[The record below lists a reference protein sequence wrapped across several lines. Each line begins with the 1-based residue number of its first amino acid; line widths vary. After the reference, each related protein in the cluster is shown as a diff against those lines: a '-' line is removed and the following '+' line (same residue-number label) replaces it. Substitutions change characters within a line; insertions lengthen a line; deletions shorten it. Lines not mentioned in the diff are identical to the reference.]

1 MSTQMVFERYEMKY
15 ILDPAAKE
23 AVLRAMDGRMKIDQ
37 YGKTTI
43 RNIYFDTSDYAL
55 IRTSLSG
62 PEYKEKLRLRSYC
75 QVSIGDDVFVELKK
89 KYKGIVYKRRVEVAE
104 FQAMD
109 WLCAEGDM
117 PGAMDVRSQT
127 NYTQIGKEIDY
138 FLTRYRKADL
148 TPKVF
153 LSYDREA
160 YAPIE
165 ENEKKTGLRITFD
178 TNILARDHDLYLRSP
193 VYGTPVLDRSLTV
206 MEVKVSK
213 DGAIPLWLARCFSEN
228 GIVKSS
234 FSKYGKYYK
243 DEIAPEVISG
253 RNMKGEIRYA

>member
-1 MSTQMVFERYEMKY
+1 
-15 ILDPAAKE
+15 
-23 AVLRAMDGRMKIDQ
+23 
-37 YGKTTI
+37 
-43 RNIYFDTSDYAL
+43 
-55 IRTSLSG
+55 
-62 PEYKEKLRLRSYC
+62 
-75 QVSIGDDVFVELKK
+75 
-89 KYKGIVYKRRVEVAE
+89 
-104 FQAMD
+104 
-109 WLCAEGDM
+109 
-117 PGAMDVRSQT
+117 MDVRSQT

-234 FSKYGKYYK
+234 FSKYGK
-243 DEIAPEVISG
+243 
-253 RNMKGEIRYA
+253 